1 LAQLASNEEDAV
13 RVAVL
18 RVGRNGFLVV
28 AEEGD
33 FPCTGPWHCEGWVDD
48 YMRYYYFGCLI
59 IWIPLMSGS
68 SIIRVFLVL
77 GVF

>member
-1 LAQLASNEEDAV
+1 MAQLASNEEDAV